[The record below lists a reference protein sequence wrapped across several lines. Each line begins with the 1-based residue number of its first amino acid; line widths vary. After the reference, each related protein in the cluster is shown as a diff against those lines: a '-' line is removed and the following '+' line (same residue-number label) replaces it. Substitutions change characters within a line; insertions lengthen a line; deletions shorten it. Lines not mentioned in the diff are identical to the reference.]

1 MRARMSDRT
10 GAAIRKLRLSRGWS
24 LAALSEESGVP
35 ISTLSRVELGQ
46 NALNY
51 EKLMRLCRALEVDL
65 EGLVTREA
73 EAQPASSGRRSVMRA
88 GEGPPTRVAGNTG
101 RRAAAD
107 LLSKSLSPIVVDVTA
122 RTLDVHGPLATH
134 GGEAYALV
142 LDGEVEFHSHLYAPL
157 DLRAGDGVY
166 FDAAAGYA
174 LVAPRAP
181 AKVLLVASGETTF
194 GAQV

>member
-1 MRARMSDRT
+1 MRSRMSDRT

-24 LAALSEESGVP
+24 LAALSEQSGVP

-73 EAQPASSGRRSVMRA
+73 ETAPAASGRRSVIRA
-88 GEGPPTRVAGNTG
+88 GDGPPTRVGGNTG
-101 RRAAAD
+101 RRGASD

-122 RTLDVHGPLATH
+122 RTLEAHGPLAVQS
-134 GGEAYALV
+134 GEAYALI
-142 LDGEVEFHSHLYAPL
+142 LDGLVEFHSHLYAPL
-157 DLRAGDGVY
+157 PMRAGDGVY
-166 FDAAAGYA
+166 FDASAGYA
-174 LVAPRAP
+174 LVAPDMP
-181 AKVLLVASGETTF
+181 AKVLLVVAGETAF
-194 GAQV
+194 DS

>member
-24 LAALSEESGVP
+24 LAALSEQSGVP

-51 EKLMRLCRALEVDL
+51 DKLMRLCRALEVDL

-73 EAQPASSGRRSVMRA
+73 ETKPAASGRRSVIRA

-101 RRAAAD
+101 RRASAD
-107 LLSKSLSPIVVDVTA
+107 LLSKSLSPIVIDVTA
-122 RTLDVHGPLATH
+122 RSLEAHGPLAAH
-134 GGEAYALV
+134 GGEAYLLV
-142 LDGEVEFHSHLYAPL
+142 MAGEVEFHSHLYAPL
-157 DLRAGDGVY
+157 PMSTGDAVY
-166 FDAAAGYA
+166 FDAAAGFA
-174 LVAPRAP
+174 LIAPGQP
-181 AKVLLVASGETTF
+181 AKVLLVASGETAF
-194 GAQV
+194 GA

>member
-1 MRARMSDRT
+1 MRSRMSDRT

-24 LAALSEESGVP
+24 LAALSEQSGVP

-73 EAQPASSGRRSVMRA
+73 ETAPAASGRRSVIRA

-101 RRAAAD
+101 RRAASD
-107 LLSKSLSPIVVDVTA
+107 LLSKSLSPIVIDVTA
-122 RTLDVHGPLATH
+122 RDMEAHGALAIH
-134 GGEAYALV
+134 PGEAYLLV
-142 LDGEVEFHSHLYAPL
+142 LGGEIEFHGHLYAPL
-157 DLRAGDGVY
+157 TLRAGDGVY
-166 FDAAAGYA
+166 FDASAGYA
-174 LVAPRAP
+174 LIAPAMP
-181 AKVLLVASGETTF
+181 AKVLLVAAGETAFAT
-194 GAQV
+194 

>member
-1 MRARMSDRT
+1 MRSRMSDRT

-24 LAALSEESGVP
+24 LAALSEQSGVP

-73 EAQPASSGRRSVMRA
+73 ETAPAASGRRSVVRS
-88 GEGPPTRVAGNTG
+88 GEGPPTRLAGNTG

-107 LLSKSLSPIVVDVTA
+107 LLSKSLSPIILDVTA
-122 RTLDVHGPLATH
+122 RSLDIHGPLANH

-142 LDGEVEFHSHLYAPL
+142 LDGDVEFHSHLYAPL
-157 DLRAGDGVY
+157 PLRTGDGVY

-174 LVAPRAP
+174 FVAPNLPGR
-181 AKVLLVASGETTF
+181 VLLVASGETAF
-194 GAQV
+194 DA

>member
-24 LAALSEESGVP
+24 LAALSEQSGVP

-51 EKLMRLCRALEVDL
+51 EKLMRLCQALEVDL

-73 EAQPASSGRRSVMRA
+73 ETSTAASGRRSVIRA
-88 GEGPPTRVAGNTG
+88 GDGPPTRLAGNTG
-101 RRAAAD
+101 RRAASD
-107 LLSKSLSPIVVDVTA
+107 LLSKSLSPII
-122 RTLDVHGPLATH
+122 LDITVRSPDAHGPFATH
-134 GGEAYALV
+134 GGEAYVLV
-142 LDGEVEFHSHLYAPL
+142 IEGAIEFHSHLYAPL
-157 DLRAGDGVY
+157 PLRAGDGVY

-174 LVAPRAP
+174 LIAPQLP

-194 GAQV
+194 GS